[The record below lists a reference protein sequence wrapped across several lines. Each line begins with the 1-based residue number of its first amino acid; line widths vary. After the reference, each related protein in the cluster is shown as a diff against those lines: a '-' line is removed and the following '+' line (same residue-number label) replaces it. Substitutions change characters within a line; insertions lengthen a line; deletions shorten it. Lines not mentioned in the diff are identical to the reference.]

1 MAAATATAARSSS
14 FLPTV
19 KCSNCNATIE
29 ISLMS
34 DHVCSQV
41 ITVPEFHFLP
51 RNGSFSPSLS
61 KPSNKPSIVNSGL
74 MQPSRIDTS
83 ATRPPALPHG
93 VPSGIR
99 RVQPLTAS
107 DGHRTDFQSRT
118 TSGMMFRRV
127 GPSPP
132 NVSVSQDSAF
142 PPFPTA
148 KPSSKSPS
156 ASLQSFSFPK
166 SDYQTRTGQDH
177 SFAPLS
183 PRDNGGGSVL
193 QRMDG
198 IAPGPFQL
206 SGKADFR
213 PTGHKRT
220 ATMSSSKDFTH
231 QPIVGVGKGHF
242 QRPSTSGSIKAS
254 KPSLSS
260 ISRSSQSALDRDE
273 SHLRTTTPV
282 PLVRSQT
289 ASIVSTESGLE
300 SDHQALSIETLR
312 QENRSRTYPLDTSDT
327 RQREDAAGSASRKY
341 SEPSHVKKPSIS
353 AASAIRPL
361 HEIGS
366 VSSFKSSRSVKGR
379 AQDRVTAY
387 TSEITSGSTR
397 RVEAR
402 NDNRLDDSPP
412 VPLSTQP
419 LEYHIGNPY
428 HTPTESTASS
438 DSTRSDTRSGSST
451 STSPLSDSPQWQK
464 RRPSNASQG
473 GNPKT
478 DLSCGTE
485 SLSVGKETPSQRTAL
500 PSFSRPMYTR
510 PNDLPLSLKVSTLAP
525 GSTVDPAIQSGRP
538 SPTRTPENQPSPSF
552 PLKSGN
558 LLLSPASP
566 PPAAPKSPSRKPK
579 PINKG
584 KCRGCQELIHGKSV
598 SSADGRLT
606 GRYHKRCF
614 VCTTCREPFRT
625 ADFYILDNQPYC
637 GRHYHLLNGSMCM
650 SCDRG
655 IEGQYLE
662 TETKQKFHRSCF
674 TCQTCRGILHDE
686 YYEMNGKTFC
696 ERHAFATSPQT
707 SLLGPGRRHPERRTT
722 RLMMM

>member
-1 MAAATATAARSSS
+1 M
-14 FLPTV
+14 
-19 KCSNCNATIE
+19 
-29 ISLMS
+29 
-34 DHVCSQV
+34 
-41 ITVPEFHFLP
+41 VPE
-51 RNGSFSPSLS
+51 
-61 KPSNKPSIVNSGL
+61 
-74 MQPSRIDTS
+74 
-83 ATRPPALPHG
+83 PPALPHG

-99 RVQPLTAS
+99 RVQPQTAS
-107 DGHRTDFQSRT
+107 DGHRTAFQSLT
-118 TSGMMFRRV
+118 PSGMMSRRV

-148 KPSSKSPS
+148 KSSSKSPP

-166 SDYQTRTGQDH
+166 GDYQTRTGQEH

-193 QRMDG
+193 QRMNA

-213 PTGHKRT
+213 ATGHKRT

-254 KPSLSS
+254 KPPLSS
-260 ISRSSQSALDRDE
+260 ISGSSQSALDRDE
-273 SHLRTTTPV
+273 LHIRTTAPV

-289 ASIVSTESGLE
+289 ASIVSTESVLE
-300 SDHQALSIETLR
+300 SDQQAPIETLR
-312 QENRSRTYPLDTSDT
+312 QENRSKTYPLDNSDT
-327 RQREDAAGSASRKY
+327 WQREVAAGIASRKS
-341 SEPSHVKKPSIS
+341 SEPSHVKKPSVS

-366 VSSFKSSRSVKGR
+366 ISSFKSSRSVKGR

-387 TSEITSGSTR
+387 TSEISSGSTR
-397 RVEAR
+397 SEAR
-402 NDNRLDDSPP
+402 NDYRLDDSPP

-428 HTPTESTASS
+428 HTPSESTASS

-473 GNPKT
+473 GNLKT
-478 DLSCGTE
+478 DLSWRTE
-485 SLSVGKETPSQRTAL
+485 SLPVGKETSSQRSAL

-510 PNDLPLSLKVSTLAP
+510 PNDLPLSLKVSTLSP

-538 SPTRTPENQPSPSF
+538 SPTTTPDDHLSPSF
-552 PLKSGN
+552 PLNSGN
-558 LLLSPASP
+558 LLLSPAPP

-579 PINKG
+579 PMNKG

-614 VCTTCREPFRT
+614 VCTTCKEPFRT

-637 GRHYHLLNGSMCM
+637 GRHYHFLNGSMCM

-662 TETKQKFHRSCF
+662 TEPKQKFHPSCF
-674 TCQTCRGILHDE
+674 TCQVIE
-686 YYEMNGKTFC
+686 N
-696 ERHAFATSPQT
+696 S
-707 SLLGPGRRHPERRTT
+707 T
-722 RLMMM
+722 RKRDAVS